1 MPQHKFGN
9 AVWQEEGTTAD
20 EEFQRHLPNSRK
32 IRTWIRDSKNLAVN
46 ILHTET
52 PEPGSEVI
60 WGSLIYRQSAEKKQD
75 IAAFHFFLSRDLL
88 LTNELSFELDEDLSR
103 EPLLKQ
109 MESASSA
116 VELMMIILGD
126 MASSILHKIDGFE
139 EQLRNLL
146 WEIREKNDR
155 TTLNKIEILRHQ
167 ILLWKNLMLG
177 FQEIKMAIPE
187 TFGKEVE
194 EGVEYY
200 RTAARIDRCRMLVN
214 SYEDE
219 INNMVDMENVVA
231 NYRGNEIMKT
241 LTVLTTL
248 FTPVMAFG
256 ALWGMNFD
264 HMPELKWTYGYLG
277 SILLIGGSTLF
288 LYWYLKRRGWTGDIL
303 KSLSSKSER
312 IKERTDR

>member
-1 MPQHKFGN
+1 MPQYKFKK
-9 AVWQEEGTTAD
+9 AIWKEEGTITD
-20 EEFQRHLPNSRK
+20 EEFQQHLPNSHRM
-32 IRTWIRDSKNLAVN
+32 RNWINDSQDLTVN
-46 ILHTET
+46 ILHMET
-52 PEPGSEVI
+52 LTPGSEVI
-60 WGSLIYRQSAEKKQD
+60 WGSLIYSQNAEEKHD
-75 IAAFHFFLSRDLL
+75 IQAFHFFLSNDFL
-88 LTNELSFELDEDLSR
+88 LTSKLNFGTDDDLR
-103 EPLLKQ
+103 RAPLLEQ

-116 VELMMIILGD
+116 VELMMIILGH
-126 MASSILHKIDGFE
+126 MVSSVLHKIDTFE

-155 TTLNKIEILRHQ
+155 STLNKIETLRHR
-167 ILLWKNLMLG
+167 ILLWKNLVLG

-194 EGVEYY
+194 DGIEFR
-200 RTAARIDRCRMLVN
+200 RTSMRIDRCWMLVN
-214 SYEDE
+214 SYKDE

-264 HMPELKWTYGYLG
+264 HMPELKWTYSYLG
-277 SILLIGGSTLF
+277 SLLLIIGSTLF
-288 LYWYLKRRGWTGDIL
+288 MYWYLRKRGWTGDIL
-303 KSLSSKSER
+303 KSLSNKTER
-312 IKERTDR
+312 NKERTDR